1 MLELKISQGGTETH
15 YGQIN
20 KSIILKLKKKKKTKY
35 TSYGSPT
42 ADVPRGRVE
51 VMET

>member
-20 KSIILKLKKKKKTKY
+20 KSIILKLKKKKQKLNTHLMAAPLQR
-35 TSYGSPT
+35 SLE
-42 ADVPRGRVE
+42 DVWR
-51 VMET
+51 